1 MFLAHLSLIIKLT
14 VHIFI
19 FFSRTTRPISTRYST
34 KHPWVI
40 GIQVYSNEG
49 TRLFPREDNNQ
60 IAKSIAQI
68 KNFLQNLSV
77 SFKQTWHKVSFG
89 KWMFKWRA
97 TPGSNKIGAKYPWMK
112 GILVFTSK
120 GPRHFLK
127 RDNYEIA
134 KIHCWH

>member
-40 GIQVYSNEG
+40 GNQVYSNEG

-68 KNFLQNLSV
+68 KNFLQNLLV
-77 SFKQTWHKVSFG
+77 SFKQTWHKVSLG
-89 KWMFKWRA
+89 KWMQNC
-97 TPGSNKIGAKYPWMK
+97 SNEEPRQVQTKLEQSILEWKEFQFLQVKDHAIFQSEIIMK
-112 GILVFTSK
+112 
-120 GPRHFLK
+120 
-127 RDNYEIA
+127 
-134 KIHCWH
+134 